1 MTHVP
6 LNQIHAEIEFFEKR
20 LATLAEDEAGL
31 VDSLRHIDIDLSN
44 TLDEFVDTTG
54 RPAADFYTWRRK
66 AKWARFYKEREL
78 ESKREEMLLA
88 KQKLTNAQMEKLA
101 IEAGYRG
108 DDPESLLRAMY
119 HLMMDVV
126 GRAKVTLDPHQ
137 IGLLAE
143 VRRRAD
149 DTIT

>member
-6 LNQIHAEIEFFEKR
+6 LNQILSEIAFWEQR
-20 LATLAEDEAGL
+20 LANLTDDESGL
-31 VDSLRHIDIDLSN
+31 VDSVRHINIDLSN
-44 TLDEFVDTTG
+44 TLDEFVATTG

-66 AKWARFYKEREL
+66 AKWAHYYKEREL
-78 ESKREEMLLA
+78 ESKREEILIA

-119 HLMMDVV
+119 HLMMEVI
-126 GRAKVTLDPHQ
+126 GRASMTLDPHQ